1 MRANE
6 KKVLVNYFAILEIPF
21 TADSDA
27 VKKAYRSAAM
37 KHHPDRN
44 PGDEGAAERFK
55 KATEAFEFLRDP
67 RNLASHA
74 RECQQPSGFQTQHET
89 RPPRQPT
96 SPPQSPSTPPPAY
109 KTAQRDGYN
118 CIITPDG
125 YEIPLVPGM
134 TVDRFNELIKNDP
147 NLIQFMSSYDMPR
160 PVRRAVS
167 PPTRKK
173 QTDQSMF
180 GMDQSHL
187 FGMPEIRKNY

>member
-1 MRANE
+1 MRANG

-21 TADSDA
+21 TADLDA

-55 KATEAFEFLRDP
+55 KATEAFEFLSDP
-67 RNLASHA
+67 RNLSSHA
-74 RECQQPSGFQTQHET
+74 KECQQPSGFQTQHET
-89 RPPRQPT
+89 RQRPRQPT
-96 SPPQSPSTPPPAY
+96 SPPQTSTPEPSAY
-109 KTAQRDGYN
+109 KTVKRDGYN

-147 NLIQFMSSYDMPR
+147 NLIQFMSSCEVPR
-160 PVRRAVS
+160 PLRRPS
-167 PPTRKK
+167 PPPPRKK

-180 GMDQSHL
+180 GM
-187 FGMPEIRKNY
+187 PEIRKNY